1 MKAILLTAGFV
12 ASTLI
17 LSTPPVGDVFPELKA
32 ETLDDKTVTFPTD
45 TKGKSTLIC
54 MAYSADAETDLKTWY
69 EPTYDKF
76 IAKTE
81 LMSDMYDVNVYFVP
95 MFTGVKAAGADKAK
109 ADMKKTVQEDLQ
121 PHVVVYRGKLEDYKE
136 KLKMDD
142 KTKPYIYVLDKEG
155 KIVFV
160 TSGAYTEEK
169 MDEIDEF
176 IE

>member
-1 MKAILLTAGFV
+1 MKALLLTGA
-12 ASTLI
+12 ACALI
-17 LSTPPVGDVFPELKA
+17 LSTPPVGTQFPELKA
-32 ETLDDKTVTFPTD
+32 ETLTNSTITFPTD

-81 LMSDMYDVNVYFVP
+81 LMSDMYDVNVYFIP

-109 ADMKKTVQEDLQ
+109 EDMKKTVQADLQ
-121 PHVVVYRGKLEDYKE
+121 PHVVVYRGALDAYKE
-136 KLKMDD
+136 TLKMDD
-142 KTKPYIYVLDKEG
+142 KAKPYIFVLDTEG

-169 MDEIDEF
+169 MDEIDEY

>member
-1 MKAILLTAGFV
+1 MKAIFLTA
-12 ASTLI
+12 ALATLF
-17 LSTPPVGDVFPELKA
+17 LADPPVGQIFPDLTA
-32 ETLDDKTVTFPTD
+32 ETLADSTISFPRD

-54 MAYSADAETDLKTWY
+54 MAYSADAEKDLKTWY

-81 LMSDMYDVNVYFVP
+81 LMSDMFDVNVYFIP
-95 MFTGVKAAGADKAK
+95 MFTGVKAAGAAKAK
-109 ADMKKTVQEDLQ
+109 KEMKESVQIDLQ
-121 PHVVVYRGKLEDYKE
+121 PHVVVYKGELTAYKE
-136 KLKMDD
+136 ILKMDD

-160 TSGAYTEEK
+160 TSGAYTEDK
-169 MDEIDEF
+169 MDEIDEY